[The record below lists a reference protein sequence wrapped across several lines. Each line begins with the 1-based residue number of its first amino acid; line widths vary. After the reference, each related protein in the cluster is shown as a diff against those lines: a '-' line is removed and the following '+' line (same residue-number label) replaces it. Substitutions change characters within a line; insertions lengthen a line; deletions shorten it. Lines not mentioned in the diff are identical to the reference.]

1 MKKMAIFTWILFLGG
16 VAIFLSCD
24 KAKPPAGPVSEIVI
38 QPIGNEMRFA
48 TREFT
53 VKAGSD
59 VRIIMDNI
67 ATNDAMKH
75 NVVILKID
83 ANIQAVGLAATK
95 AGETAEYVPDHEDIL
110 FYTPLADPGEKT
122 EVSFTAPP
130 PGDYPFVCSYP
141 GHWLLMKGVMHSV
154 E

>member
-1 MKKMAIFTWILFLGG
+1 MKKMAIFTWVFILSGL
-16 VAIFLSCD
+16 VIFQSCE
-24 KAKPPAGPVSEIVI
+24 KTKPPAGPANEIVI

-67 ATNDAMKH
+67 ATSDAMKH

-83 ANIQAVGLAATK
+83 ANIQDVGLAATK
-95 AGETAEYVPDHEDIL
+95 AGENAEYVPDHEAIL

-130 PGDYPFVCSYP
+130 PGEYPFVCTYP